1 MQATHIHGQ
10 RGLGLFGFIFVLA
23 LIGFVAL
30 VTIKTVPLY
39 LNQMTLKR
47 DLSEVA
53 TQVNSSGSEIDI
65 GELRRDIEKRFDID
79 YISQLEPKDIKVSN
93 TEKGV
98 TMGYDYEA
106 RANLFSNIF
115 IVIRFKDD
123 IPLRVRVN
131 S

>member
-1 MQATHIHGQ
+1 MQARHTQ
-10 RGLGLFGFIFVLA
+10 RGLGLFGFIFVLS

-39 LNQMTLKR
+39 LNQLTLKR
-47 DLSEVA
+47 DLNEVA
-53 TQVNSSGSEIDI
+53 NQVNSSGSEIEI
-65 GELRRDIEKRFDID
+65 GELRRDVEKRFDID
-79 YISQLEPKDIKVSN
+79 YITQLEAKDIKIAR
-93 TEKGV
+93 TDTGM

-115 IVIRFKDD
+115 IVIHFKEN

-131 S
+131 G